1 MEEIPRIPFTR
12 ASIASNLLVAVI
24 STTRAEVPG
33 ILNLTVKPGKVR
45 DGFSLTGNN
54 GMSASPTNATQTKAT
69 INVKAEALRDF
80 TISESIFSIIN
91 IYINGNLAVKWDF
104 CS

>member
-24 STTRAEVPG
+24 STTHAEVPG

-45 DGFSLTGNN
+45 DGFSLTGSN
-54 GMSASPTNATQTKAT
+54 GMSANPTNATQTKVT
-69 INVKAEALRDF
+69 INVKAEAL
-80 TISESIFSIIN
+80 
-91 IYINGNLAVKWDF
+91 
-104 CS
+104 